1 MKKFLCFLFVF
12 LILCSACAKRT
23 PIESAVPTEITH
35 PASQPTAPTEV
46 PGTESTIPTGY
57 IQINHP
63 ATGEPVL
70 VLREYA
76 RIFELNADMVG
87 WVEIPGTRLSYPV
100 MQTPDSPN
108 YYLNRNFQKEEHRA
122 GSIYAFEQANV
133 AESDNVTLYGHNM
146 ANGSMFAGLHNYRS
160 KEFYDD
166 NAYIQFDS
174 LYAKR
179 TYQIFAVFEINISRD
194 PFHYHAF
201 TDGDA
206 AAFDSFVENCR
217 KRSLYDT
224 DVEVSYGDKLLTLST
239 CDNNF
244 STNTGRF
251 VVVAKQIS

>member
-12 LILCSACAKRT
+12 LLLCSACAKRT
-23 PIESAVPTEITH
+23 PTESTVPTKITQ

-46 PGTESTIPTGY
+46 PGTGPTGY
-57 IQINHP
+57 MQVDHP

-87 WVEIPGTRLSYPV
+87 WLEIPGTRLSYPV

-108 YYLNRNFQKEEHRA
+108 YYLNRNFQKEDHRA
-122 GSIYAFEQANV
+122 GSIYAFEQANI
-133 AESDNVTLYGHNM
+133 AESDNVTLFGHNM
-146 ANGSMFAGLHNYRS
+146 ANGSMFAGLHNYSS
-160 KEFYDD
+160 KAFYDT

-174 LYAKR
+174 LYVKR
-179 TYQIFAVFEINISRD
+179 TYQIFAVFEINVSRD

-206 AAFDSFVENCR
+206 AAFDRFVENCR

-251 VVVAKQIS
+251 VVVAKQIL